1 MRKIKI
7 TMAAG
12 AILFVLSSCGRIEK
26 PEDDTKVGS
35 GIEKIVESDEEPQAT
50 QNTGTAGDSED
61 QTSSDNGDSA
71 AYVAGGEKAETG
83 KENVPEILVGEYEY
97 VSDGGIGRLVI
108 EKISGGY
115 DIFDY
120 ESEYSYRFLADSSN
134 IQAVEDNKI
143 YIKYPEQVYADDTAD
158 FSYYTLEYNTDEINV
173 YYRKSP
179 QELSLI
185 HI

>member
-1 MRKIKI
+1 MYR
-7 TMAAG
+7 M
-12 AILFVLSSCGRIEK
+12 
-26 PEDDTKVGS
+26 
-35 GIEKIVESDEEPQAT
+35 
-50 QNTGTAGDSED
+50 
-61 QTSSDNGDSA
+61 
-71 AYVAGGEKAETG
+71 
-83 KENVPEILVGEYEY
+83 
-97 VSDGGIGRLVI
+97 GGIGRLVI

-173 YYRKSP
+173 YYKEAGFEEAQFYIMPQRK
-179 QELSLI
+179 
-185 HI
+185 